1 LKSHVGFFKG
11 DCASQLGASPAGTNF
26 LGLEAALVTT
36 IGPFNGAHAMEIM
49 IRQTTTDPTL
59 LPTVKHLKDLLM
71 SVEARSYRCGF
82 AERTFSACGWIKYVV
97 NLRASL

>member
-1 LKSHVGFFKG
+1 
-11 DCASQLGASPAGTNF
+11 
-26 LGLEAALVTT
+26 
-36 IGPFNGAHAMEIM
+36 MEIM